1 MLEGNYDKSYDFK
14 PISCI
19 IIFNM
24 VQNIAIYRLFLIL
37 CRIYTYYRKIEQVIV
52 ILAFKKKAELPL
64 DNDKEERI
72 IYNRKYSELIIQ
84 IAENHSK
91 SAFAEVF
98 KEFYPRVK
106 SYLSSLSVDYER
118 VDDVTQDVMTTI
130 WRKANQYDATKAAP
144 VTWIF
149 TIARNRYI
157 DVCIRK
163 KNHKFSEED
172 AGFFMIDLEEPDV
185 SLARVQNQE
194 VVQDVIEKLPDT
206 HIELVKMA
214 YFRDY
219 SHREISEKTG
229 LPLGTVKSRLRVAL
243 QKMRKF
249 LGKNY
254 DF

>member
-1 MLEGNYDKSYDFK
+1 MQKTEK
-14 PISCI
+14 
-19 IIFNM
+19 
-24 VQNIAIYRLFLIL
+24 V
-37 CRIYTYYRKIEQVIV
+37 VV
-52 ILAFKKKAELPL
+52 ILALKKKTELPL
-64 DNDKEERI
+64 DSDKEKRI
-72 IYNRKYSELIIQ
+72 IYNRKYSEYIIR
-84 IAENHSK
+84 IAEDHSK
-91 SAFAEVF
+91 AAFAEVF

-106 SYLSSLSVDYER
+106 SYLSSLSVHYER
-118 VDDVTQDVMTTI
+118 VDDIAQDVMTTI
-130 WRKANQYDATKAAP
+130 WRKAHQYDSTKAAP

-157 DVCIRK
+157 DVCVRK
-163 KNHKFSEED
+163 KNHQFSTED
-172 AGFFMIDLEEPDV
+172 AGFFMVDLEEPDV
-185 SLARVQNQE
+185 AFARVQNQE
-194 VVQDVIEKLPDT
+194 VINNVVEHLPET

-254 DF
+254 DY

>member
-1 MLEGNYDKSYDFK
+1 MQK
-14 PISCI
+14 
-19 IIFNM
+19 
-24 VQNIAIYRLFLIL
+24 
-37 CRIYTYYRKIEQVIV
+37 VIV
-52 ILAFKKKAELPL
+52 VSALRKKAELPL
-64 DNDKEERI
+64 ESEKEKRI
-72 IYNRKYSELIIQ
+72 IYNRKYSEYIVS
-84 IAENHSK
+84 IAEDHSK
-91 SAFAEVF
+91 AAFAEVF

-106 SYLSSLSVDYER
+106 SYLSSLSVDYQR
-118 VDDVTQDVMTTI
+118 VDDIAQDVMTTI
-130 WRKANQYDATKAAP
+130 WRKAYQYDSTKAAP

-157 DVCIRK
+157 DVCVRK

-172 AGFFMIDLEEPDV
+172 AGFFMVDLEEPDV
-185 SLARVQNQE
+185 ALARTQNQE
-194 VVQDVIEKLPDT
+194 VVQKVIEQLPET
-206 HIELVKMA
+206 HIDLVKMA